1 MTPNSHGPLP
11 SHTARMLTHLPER
24 VRIVWPHHRLTG
36 AELEVHGWLRIDGE
50 VHLRMRLPDGSIGCL
65 PMSWTSLS
73 AEPPSPR
80 EPAFLSLES
89 LRTFRQFTE
98 LLLDRRHG
106 RGRRETLGEG
116 QS

>member
-1 MTPNSHGPLP
+1 MTPNLHGPLP
-11 SHTARMLTHLPER
+11 PHTARLLMHLPER
-24 VRIVWPHHRLTG
+24 IRIVWPHHRLSG

-50 VHLRMRLPDGSIGCL
+50 VHLRLRLPDGSIGCL

-73 AEPPSPR
+73 AEAPALAKA
-80 EPAFLSLES
+80 AFLSLES
-89 LRTFRQFTE
+89 LRALRQLTE

-106 RGRRETLGEG
+106 VHRRRASGGG